1 MPGSGTGTNVQPAAT
16 GSKPVPVKSVLKRS
30 NKQERDGYVESAR
43 HDGLDPQAVL
53 ILEAPVTTRV

>member
-1 MPGSGTGTNVQPAAT
+1 
-16 GSKPVPVKSVLKRS
+16 VPVKSVLKRS

>member
-1 MPGSGTGTNVQPAAT
+1 MSGSTIVDSIFPEH
-16 GSKPVPVKSVLKRS
+16 LKRS